1 MPKSEGRR
9 RARSR
14 SRSRERYSSRN
25 RWRDGERREE
35 YLDRNGSTSSRR
47 EKYNSRSKEDYRLK
61 SRERS
66 ERYESDERHSHRHR
80 YSNSENDRNRRRD
93 RHFDPNERSNDTVYR
108 KRGRGSEDRDSA
120 IDERGFR
127 KEKLDMKKDGSRSTN
142 QNQGKNKTFVD
153 EFGREMTYEQHLQ
166 RLEEEKKREDERRK
180 EASIPEDERKRKQEE
195 KDRKELESLTE
206 EEQMQRLMGF
216 GGFST
221 SKGKKVEGNDTGAAR
236 GATGAKG
243 TRVYRQYMNRR
254 GGFNKAL
261 DPVPDSKGFTKGKK

>member
-1 MPKSEGRR
+1 MEAAVPIKI
-9 RARSR
+9 
-14 SRSRERYSSRN
+14 RE
-25 RWRDGERREE
+25 
-35 YLDRNGSTSSRR
+35 
-47 EKYNSRSKEDYRLK
+47 
-61 SRERS
+61 
-66 ERYESDERHSHRHR
+66 
-80 YSNSENDRNRRRD
+80 
-93 RHFDPNERSNDTVYR
+93 
-108 KRGRGSEDRDSA
+108 
-120 IDERGFR
+120 
-127 KEKLDMKKDGSRSTN
+127 
-142 QNQGKNKTFVD
+142 KNKTFVD